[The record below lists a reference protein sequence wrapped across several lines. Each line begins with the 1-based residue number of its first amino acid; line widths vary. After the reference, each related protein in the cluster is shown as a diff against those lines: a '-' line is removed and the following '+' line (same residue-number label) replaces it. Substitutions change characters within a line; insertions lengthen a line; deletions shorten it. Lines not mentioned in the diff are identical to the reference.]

1 MELEQARKRAAELRA
16 VIEKN
21 NRLYYDQDAP
31 ELEDYEY
38 DQLTRELKTIEAQFP
53 QLVTPD
59 SPTQHV
65 GGTPAASSARWP
77 TLLKWK
83 ACRTLSRW
91 MNCASLTSACGKQA
105 LRRNM
110 W

>member
-38 DQLTRELKTIEAQFP
+38 DQLTRELKPNSRSLSRRTAP
-53 QLVTPD
+53 PNMWAA
-59 SPTQHV
+59 P
-65 GGTPAASSARWP
+65 PAASSARWP